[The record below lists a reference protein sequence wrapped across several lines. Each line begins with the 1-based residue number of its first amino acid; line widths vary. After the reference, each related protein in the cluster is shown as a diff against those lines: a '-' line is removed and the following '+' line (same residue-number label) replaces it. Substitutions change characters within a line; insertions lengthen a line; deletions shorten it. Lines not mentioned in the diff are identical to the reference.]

1 MKILLA
7 RICWRRPALSRTFP
21 GLSSVGPIMLLL
33 VLLAGCASTGND
45 GKFFDYTSP
54 PARAAEAPTV
64 KSKGPTEAPKAQP
77 AGTLL
82 GTYQMGIGYAIQP
95 DVASNGRYNVYTFTT
110 KAGSYTVTGDGLAR
124 KHIQELLAL
133 EALKKRSPAG
143 EFIQGAGGAVVS
155 PVVAVYRTVSDPVGS
170 TKAGYSNIERKV
182 HSIQRRMSGAGEF
195 VTTLGHP
202 EQKQP
207 DREDDSLIETFVGI
221 AKTKR
226 RLAAQLKVDPYT
238 HYVPLAGELDKVAT
252 YSAAGGFGIDKAIGF
267 VPGVGGA
274 IISGLGTLDSVT
286 DRTLDTDP
294 SESAAVN
301 RDRLANLHVPEATIK
316 RLSLTDKLTPTEKTQ
331 AVGYLAS
338 LSVTSGLS
346 ELADFIASSD
356 TRTSAFA
363 ALQTLAYLSFRP
375 FGIERIDNVQ
385 IIEGV
390 PIIGVAGNKKMA
402 IVTSDELAW
411 TPHNADW
418 LRRLDRTLTRSMEK
432 GGQKEIRISG
442 GASVMARQQLRSH
455 RWVVKVNSFANVP

>member
-1 MKILLA
+1 MKILRD
-7 RICWRRPALSRTFP
+7 RIRWRRPALPRTFP
-21 GLSSVGPIMLLL
+21 DLTSAGSVILL
-33 VLLAGCASTGND
+33 VLLAGCASKGND

-54 PARAAEAPTV
+54 PPQAAEAPKV
-64 KSKGPTEAPKAQP
+64 KSKGPTEAPKPQSA
-77 AGTLL
+77 ATLL
-82 GTYQMGIGYAIQP
+82 GAFQMGSDYAVQP
-95 DVASNGRYNVYTFTT
+95 DVASDGRYNVYTFTT

-155 PVVAVYRTVSDPVGS
+155 PVVAVYRTVTDPVGA
-170 TKAGYSNIERKV
+170 TKAGYSNIKRKV
-182 HSIQRRMSGAGEF
+182 HSVQRGVSGAGEF
-195 VTTLGHP
+195 ITTLGHP

-221 AKTKR
+221 PKTKR

-286 DRTLDTDP
+286 ERTLDMDP

-301 RDRLANLHVPEATIK
+301 RDRLASLHVPQETIK
-316 RLSLTDKLTPTEKTQ
+316 RLLLTDKLTPTEKTQ
-331 AVGYLAS
+331 AVGYLIS
-338 LSVTSGLS
+338 LSGTPGLNDF
-346 ELADFIASSD
+346 AGFIASND

-375 FGIERIDNVQ
+375 FGVERIDKVQ

-390 PIIGVAGNKKMA
+390 PILGVGGNKKIA
-402 IVTSDELAW
+402 IFTADELAW
-411 TPHNADW
+411 TSRNADW
-418 LRRLDRTLTRSMEK
+418 LSRLDRSLTSSREK
-432 GGQKEIRISG
+432 GWQKEIRISG
-442 GASVMARQQLRSH
+442 GASVLAKQELRSH
-455 RWVVKVNSFANVP
+455 GWTVKVNTFANVL